1 MEDWIQEILKGDQF
15 GLLAFVAAFL
25 FGISSAVTTAA
36 CGGIPAML
44 VIIGYT
50 GASKGGGRRKLL
62 MAAAAFT
69 ISSVGALMLLGALMS
84 YFGGSLQ
91 DLTGRFGFYGLKAIG
106 LVAIFIG
113 FLALDFLPFRLPE
126 FNFAPKKVPSGM
138 LGASIIGLTAG
149 VASAGCA
156 ATCSPLQLPVVL
168 GLATLRGE
176 VLQGAFILG
185 LFALGY
191 TFPMVAVMLGVGL
204 GKTTKIMEKIETPL
218 RLISGLFLIGV
229 GFYLLAQMTLS
240 VKIN

>member
-25 FGISSAVTTAA
+25 FGISSAVTTAACGGSAVTTAA

-69 ISSVGALMLLGALMS
+69 ISSVAALMLLGALMS

-204 GKTTKIMEKIETPL
+204 GKTALYPV
-218 RLISGLFLIGV
+218 F
-229 GFYLLAQMTLS
+229 FLS
-240 VKIN
+240 VSVFTFLRK